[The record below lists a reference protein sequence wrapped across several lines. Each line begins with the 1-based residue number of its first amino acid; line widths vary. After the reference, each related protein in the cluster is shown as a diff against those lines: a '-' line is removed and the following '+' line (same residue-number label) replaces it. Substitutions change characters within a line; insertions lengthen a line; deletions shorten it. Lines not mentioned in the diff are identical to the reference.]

1 MIDFRAP
8 AFTMGKDRYD
18 DIYHLAK
25 SKGFSDSDADR
36 LADQLPQVWDGMD
49 GLNVAFNDFI
59 NGYAHIYLSPEGQ
72 ELAKSLNT

>member
-18 DIYHLAK
+18 DIYQLAK
-25 SKGFSDSDADR
+25 NKGFSDSDADI
-36 LADQLPQVWDGMD
+36 LAAQLPQVWDGMD
-49 GLNVAFNDFI
+49 GLNVALNSFI

-72 ELAKSLNT
+72 EVAKRLNI